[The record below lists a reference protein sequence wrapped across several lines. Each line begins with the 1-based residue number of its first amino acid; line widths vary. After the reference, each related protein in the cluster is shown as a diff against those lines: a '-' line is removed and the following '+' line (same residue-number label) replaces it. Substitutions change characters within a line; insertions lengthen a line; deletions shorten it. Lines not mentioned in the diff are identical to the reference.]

1 MSIAL
6 LTSKP
11 QKARNMNIKPG
22 RPPFLNIFLVQTK
35 TSDTVKTFIQGRF
48 KLCQNTKI
56 QCTNHMSM
64 SFANNCTPFQFLKKG
79 LDLSL
84 INVKPTEIYSV
95 VSSVYLHFPSLPV
108 VHVYY

>member
-35 TSDTVKTFIQGRF
+35 TSQFRHLSKDVLNSVKLQKHYVQTMC
-48 KLCQNTKI
+48 LCLLQT
-56 QCTNHMSM
+56 TAPLFS
-64 SFANNCTPFQFLKKG
+64 SLKK
-79 LDLSL
+79 
-84 INVKPTEIYSV
+84 V
-95 VSSVYLHFPSLPV
+95 
-108 VHVYY
+108 